1 MMKVEHVINI
11 RSTETETRSATMVSS
26 KRLADIG
33 YRMFS
38 GSMIL
43 LTIYG
48 GYLCSAR
55 AYRYFQRQKAL
66 KAAAEDQVN
75 EMIKD

>member
-1 MMKVEHVINI
+1 
-11 RSTETETRSATMVSS
+11 MVSS
-26 KRLADIG
+26 RRLADVG

-75 EMIKD
+75 RMMKD